1 MIKYLK
7 VKVKRGYFDLLVEGE
22 VHKVNLIID
31 KGRDHKGAIVKRGF
45 VLDDKAPYPFVWD
58 ADRFE
63 VVEDSDGIL
72 DAEPPPN
79 TENQLSESDVREL
92 EYSRMDRGSMHYFID
107 EHFPDKT
114 ADLTSVLHLFG
125 WIDYQTYKADFKIGS
140 VAGFRGSVKPREW
153 YVETQFGGT
162 TVRIWPYGQYVGCRP
177 DGVYHIADVMPSND
191 LGDGFIIHF
200 LSDGTIKAGRT
211 YEGGH

>member
-72 DAEPPPN
+72 DAPPDRTLDAPS
-79 TENQLSESDVREL
+79 QYEL
-92 EYSRMDRGSMHYFID
+92 ECLKKSGMDMGRGTLHNFID

-114 ADLTSVLHLFG
+114 ADLTSVLLLFG
-125 WIDYQTYKADFKIGS
+125 WIDYQTDKADFKIGS

-162 TVRIWPYGQYVGCRP
+162 TIRIWPYGQYVGCRP

-191 LGDGFIIHF
+191 LEAGFIIHF

-211 YEGGH
+211 YEGG

>member
-1 MIKYLK
+1 MFIELTQVYRASQQTLGGRLFVNPNHIISMQTGLVCNNVPTTALAVTLDGYLY
-7 VKVKRGYFDLLVEGE
+7 VAETPEQIMAL
-22 VHKVNLIID
+22 
-31 KGRDHKGAIVKRGF
+31 
-45 VLDDKAPYPFVWD
+45 
-58 ADRFE
+58 
-63 VVEDSDGIL
+63 L

-79 TENQLSESDVREL
+79 TEIQLSKSDVREL
-92 EYSRMDRGSMHYFID
+92 EYSRMDRGSMHYFIN

-140 VAGFRGSVKPREW
+140 TLGGSGSVKPREW

-162 TVRIWPYGQYVGCRP
+162 TVRIWPYGHYVGCRI

-200 LSDGTIKAGRT
+200 LSDGTIKAART